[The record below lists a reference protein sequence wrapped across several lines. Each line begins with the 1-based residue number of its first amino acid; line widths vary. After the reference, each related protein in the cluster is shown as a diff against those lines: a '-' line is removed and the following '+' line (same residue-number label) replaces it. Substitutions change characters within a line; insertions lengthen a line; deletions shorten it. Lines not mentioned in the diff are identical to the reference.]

1 MLPIQPAVVLCP
13 IRSSPP
19 PLPVSRD
26 PRESCSLLC
35 LRLLRPLQLVALLRD
50 EYRRRGYEEVMSPLL
65 FKRELWATSGHLQ
78 AYAENMFAVTP
89 GIAPLEVVGA
99 AAAAAAGVGRAV
111 PAASAGGVHNGTAA
125 TATAAA
131 STEGPTSAD
140 RHVDIAAAAHAHRHT
155 AHQTGDHSHRNPS
168 GTDEIKEG
176 CCGDHANAAPVFA
189 VVNAGSSS
197 AGPGSAA
204 SEPAHPEHS
213 AEVFGLKP
221 MNCPGHCLMFKHV
234 SRGSGRFA
242 CLAPDAAAGAAVG
255 GARVAAWRFSAQLKH
270 RPRARLLTA
279 PGIDAGMLGSN
290 VGSNTLQLRR
300 CPTHPRASTP
310 TPTPSSPLRPR
321 VLQRS
326 VSYKELPLRLAD
338 FSTLH
343 RNEATGALGG
353 LTRLRRFQQDDAHIF
368 CSLAQVEAEVAGCL
382 HFIAHVYRLFGFS
395 FRAKLSTR
403 PETYVGEL
411 ATWQRA
417 EAALATS
424 LRQFLSAA
432 PPQQQPGDADAAAAS
447 EHSHAVSGEQP
458 VSAVAGTPAAVA
470 AAAGA
475 DAAAPGLAAV
485 EFEVDEG
492 GGAFYGPKIDV
503 FVRDAIGRE
512 HQCATVQLDFNLPQR
527 FGLTYRDAEGGQTTP
542 VMIHRAILGS
552 VERMLGILIEHTA
565 GRWPFW
571 LSPRQVMVCSVND
584 RNVPYA
590 EAVARELMAAT
601 APDSGADRSDRGA
614 GTAGPHGLYH
624 PHASAES
631 LFVDVDDSARTVP
644 KKVREAQVAQYNV
657 IAVVGDAEQAA
668 GTVTLR
674 FRDAATVSAFTACAA
689 EVHVAVPAAAPA
701 PAGERAASPTLKG
714 SSKAAA
720 VAAPKD
726 ADVPPATIIT
736 LTVAEAKRV
745 CEHMSHTL
753 R

>member
-1 MLPIQPAVVLCP
+1 VPSLQSLFSVAPPPPSIACL
-13 IRSSPP
+13 P
-19 PLPVSRD
+19 PLP
-26 PRESCSLLC
+26 
-35 LRLLRPLQLVALLRD
+35 
-50 EYRRRGYEEVMSPLL
+50 
-65 FKRELWATSGHLQ
+65 
-78 AYAENMFAVTP
+78 
-89 GIAPLEVVGA
+89 
-99 AAAAAAGVGRAV
+99 
-111 PAASAGGVHNGTAA
+111 PA
-125 TATAAA
+125 
-131 STEGPTSAD
+131 
-140 RHVDIAAAAHAHRHT
+140 
-155 AHQTGDHSHRNPS
+155 
-168 GTDEIKEG
+168 
-176 CCGDHANAAPVFA
+176 
-189 VVNAGSSS
+189 
-197 AGPGSAA
+197 
-204 SEPAHPEHS
+204 
-213 AEVFGLKP
+213 
-221 MNCPGHCLMFKHV
+221 
-234 SRGSGRFA
+234 
-242 CLAPDAAAGAAVG
+242 
-255 GARVAAWRFSAQLKH
+255 
-270 RPRARLLTA
+270 
-279 PGIDAGMLGSN
+279 
-290 VGSNTLQLRR
+290 
-300 CPTHPRASTP
+300 
-310 TPTPSSPLRPR
+310 PR

-424 LRQFLSAA
+424 LRQFLSA
-432 PPQQQPGDADAAAAS
+432 PPQQQAGDADAATAS
-447 EHSHAVSGEQP
+447 EHSRAPSGGQP
-458 VSAVAGTPAAVA
+458 GSSDPRTPAPAS
-470 AAAGA
+470 AAAGS
-475 DAAAPGLAAV
+475 DTAAPGPAAV

-527 FGLTYRDAEGGQTTP
+527 FGLTYRDAEGGQTAP

-601 APDSGADRSDRGA
+601 ATDSSGAGSQDRGA
-614 GTAGPHGLYH
+614 SAAGPHGLYH
-624 PHASAES
+624 PHANAES

-668 GTVTLR
+668 RTVTLR
-674 FRDAATVSAFTACAA
+674 FRDAATVAAFTACAA
-689 EVHVAVPAAAPA
+689 EVHVAVPEAAAAPT
-701 PAGERAASPTLKG
+701 GERAAAPTPKSP
-714 SSKAAA
+714 SKAAAA

-745 CEHMSHTL
+745 CEHMSRTL